1 MERPRALGLVAGA
14 LLVSGAVVNAGQ
26 EPALE
31 SPALRRVAMLIARAN
46 LRGASAADRGTAA
59 VRVIGIAW
67 HADDTPVAYPVLR
80 IRSLEDGQVEATTTG
95 TVLGEFRFDTLDGGS
110 YLIELLDTDGR
121 VLAVGQMLV
130 VLPGETVG
138 TFIRLSD
145 SAVSNAPLFGGG
157 SAPIVVQTAS
167 DARVAALGGG
177 YAASNER

>member
-1 MERPRALGLVAGA
+1 MVAGA

-26 EPALE
+26 EPARE
-31 SPALRRVAMLIARAN
+31 SPALRRAAVLVARAN
-46 LRGASAADRGTAA
+46 LRGVFAAGLGTAA
-59 VRVIGIAW
+59 VRVIGVAW
-67 HADDTPVAYPVLR
+67 KADDTPLEYPVLR
-80 IRSLEDGQVEATTTG
+80 IRSLQDGQVAARTTG
-95 TVLGEFRFDTLDGGS
+95 TMLGEFRFDRLDGGS
-110 YLIELLDTDGR
+110 YLIELLDTDDR
-121 VLAVGQMLV
+121 VLAVGHPLV

-157 SAPIVVQTAS
+157 SAPVVVQTAS